1 MLCQYCE
8 QRTTKGGH
16 RFCRCCLGEILSMP
30 TPEQRPAWMKKTY
43 TYPPSKRTVSYT
55 HLWSE
60 LDSACF
66 FSIGGQRV

>member
-43 TYPPSKRTVSYT
+43 TYPPSKRK
-55 HLWSE
+55 
-60 LDSACF
+60 
-66 FSIGGQRV
+66 GK